1 MTIHPTLLRHAGL
14 SVLVSVLLSG
24 AICQADVHLPAIF
37 GSHMVLQQNIKI
49 PIWGRADAG
58 EAITVALGDHTA
70 KVTADASGK
79 WRVDLEP
86 VTTAATPLIL
96 TVTGKNSLKFD
107 DVLVGDVWMCSGQSN
122 MQFGLSGVINAPA
135 EIAKA
140 DDPQLR
146 LFAVSSP
153 QALDPQTDLKGA
165 WMVCSPTTVGG
176 FSAVG
181 YYFGRELRH
190 TLNRPIGLINT
201 ARGGMPA
208 QAYTSLS
215 GLQKDPPFSRYID
228 DYQKIAADYPKAKEA
243 YPAALAVY
251 NDQLKQ
257 WKNDHGA
264 AYDAATK
271 QWQDAVNQAAAKGQ
285 PAPPRPQFNPPQP
298 KTPDLPVG
306 LPSTP
311 TVLYNGLI
319 APLVPY
325 AFKGVIWYQGES
337 NAGNGFEYRTLFPR
351 MISDW
356 RQKWNQG
363 DFPFLYVQLAN
374 FGGWN
379 RAPQTNPGEASGWA
393 LVREA
398 QLKTLSLP
406 NTGMA
411 VIIDI
416 GEAGNIHPRDKLDVG
431 LRLVLAAK
439 HTAYGQD
446 LVYSGPIYDAMT
458 MEGNKIRLSFKQTGS
473 GLQMSALPWTPTGVP
488 APAPAELT
496 GFAISGA
503 DQNWVWGKAQIDGN
517 TVIVSSDQVAAP
529 VAVRYGWANNPSCN
543 LYNKEGLPASPFR
556 TDDWT
561 NWKPTPAAPPP
572 NPAPKANKGDP
583 RELKN

>member
-1 MTIHPTLLRHAGL
+1 MTIHPAFLRHAGRSL
-14 SVLVSVLLSG
+14 LVSFLLSG

-37 GSHMVLQQNIKI
+37 GSHMVLQQDMKI
-49 PIWGRADAG
+49 PIWGWASAG
-58 EAITVALGDHTA
+58 EAVTVALGDHTA

-79 WRVDLEP
+79 WRVDLDP
-86 VTTAATPLIL
+86 VTTTASPLTL

-122 MQFGLSGVINAPA
+122 MQFGLSGVMNAPA

-146 LFAVSSP
+146 LFSVSSP
-153 QALDPQTDLKGA
+153 QALDPQTDLKGT
-165 WMVCSPTTVGG
+165 WIVCSPATIGG

-215 GLQKDPPFSRYID
+215 GLQKDPPLSHYVD
-228 DYQKIAADYPKAKEA
+228 DYQKIAADSPKAKEA
-243 YPAALAVY
+243 YPAALAAY

-257 WKNDHGA
+257 WKDVNGA

-271 QWQDAVNQAAAKGQ
+271 QWQNAVNQAAAKGQ
-285 PAPPRPQFNPPQP
+285 PGPLRPQFNPPQP
-298 KTPDLPVG
+298 KAPDLPVG
-306 LPSTP
+306 PPSTP

-319 APLVPY
+319 APLIPY
-325 AFKGVIWYQGES
+325 ALKGVIWYQGES
-337 NAGNGFEYRTLFPR
+337 NAGNGLEYRTLFPR

-356 RQKWNQG
+356 REKWNQG

-374 FGGWN
+374 YMGHQIS
-379 RAPQTNPGEASGWA
+379 QTTPGEVSGWA
-393 LVREA
+393 FVREA

-431 LRLVLAAK
+431 LRLALAAK
-439 HTAYGQD
+439 HITYGQN
-446 LVYSGPIYDAMT
+446 LVYSGPIYDAMKV
-458 MEGNKIRLSFKQTGS
+458 EGNKIRLSFKQTGS
-473 GLQMSALPWTPTGVP
+473 GLQMSAPPWTPTGVP
-488 APAPAELT
+488 APAPTELT

-517 TVIVSSDQVAAP
+517 TVVVSSDRVASP
-529 VAVRYGWANNPSCN
+529 VAVRYGWANNPACN

-561 NWKPTPAAPPP
+561 GSKPTPAAPPA
-572 NPAPKANKGDP
+572 NPAPKPNTANP
-583 RELKN
+583 AETKN